1 MSLATTI
8 DPILR
13 RAADAGDVP
22 GVVAMVADD
31 SGVIYEGGF
40 GKRDLARPDAMTP
53 DTVVW
58 LASMTKAV
66 TAMAAMQLVERG
78 KLRLEQ
84 NAADILPELA
94 NPQVL
99 EGMDGDKPR
108 LRPAK
113 TPITVQH
120 LITHTAGYGY
130 DIWSPLLGKYMEAT
144 GTPGIISCTNAALR
158 LPLLFDPGER
168 WNYGINI
175 DWLGKIVEALH
186 GKTLDRVLAE
196 EVFEPLGMKDI
207 GFRIGTAQ
215 RARLANIHQRGEDGS
230 LAPTGLELPQ
240 DPEFHM
246 GGGGLYGTAA
256 DYIAFTRMLLG
267 GGILNGRRVLRS
279 DTVALMSRNGIGNL
293 SPTVLKTAAP
303 PLSLDADF
311 FPGVPAKWGLSFYIN
326 TAPAPT
332 GRSANSLAWAGLA
345 NTFYWIDPARR
356 ITGLILMQILPF
368 FDTRAIKLFR
378 DFETAVYG
386 AAAAKA
392 A

>member
-13 RAADAGDVP
+13 RAAEAGDVP

-40 GKRDLARPDAMTP
+40 GKRDLAKPEAMTP

-58 LASMTKAV
+58 IASMTKAV
-66 TAMAAMQLVERG
+66 TSAAAMQQVERG
-78 KLRLEQ
+78 KLRLDQ
-84 NAADILPELA
+84 NAADFCPELA

-99 EGMDGDKPR
+99 EGMDGDKPK
-108 LRPAK
+108 LRPARK
-113 TPITVQH
+113 PITVHH
-120 LITHTAGYGY
+120 LITHTAGFGY
-130 DIWSPLLGKYMEAT
+130 DIWSPLLGQYMQAT
-144 GTPGIISCTNAALR
+144 GTPGVISCANAALR

-175 DWLGKIVEALH
+175 DWLGKTVEAVA
-186 GKTLDRVLAE
+186 GKKLDRVLADE
-196 EVFEPLGMKDI
+196 LFEPLGMKDTAFKI
-207 GFRIGTAQ
+207 GASQ
-215 RARLANIHQRGEDGS
+215 RARLANIHQRGEDGA
-230 LAPTGLELPQ
+230 LTPTGLELPQ
-240 DPEFHM
+240 EPEFHM

-256 DYIAFTRMLLG
+256 DYLAFTRMLMA
-267 GGILNGRRVLRS
+267 GGILNGRRVLKS
-279 DTVALMSRNGIGNL
+279 DTVALMSKNAIGDI
-293 SPTVLKTAAP
+293 SPAVLKTAAP

-311 FPGVPAKWGLSFYIN
+311 FPGLPAKWGLSFYIN

-332 GRSANSLAWAGLA
+332 GRTTNSLAWAGLA

-356 ITGLILMQILPF
+356 VTGVILMQILPF
-368 FDTRAIKLFR
+368 FDTKAIKLFR
-378 DFETAVYG
+378 DFETAVY
-386 AAAAKA
+386 ATPAAKA

>member
-1 MSLATTI
+1 MSLANAI

-13 RAADAGDVP
+13 RAAESGDVP
-22 GVVAMVADD
+22 GVVAMAANE

-40 GKRDLARPDAMTP
+40 GKRDLAKPDAMTP

-66 TAMAAMQLVERG
+66 TGAAAMQLVERG
-78 KLRLEQ
+78 KVRLEH
-84 NAADILPELA
+84 NAADLVPELA

-99 EGMDGDKPR
+99 EGMDGDTPK

-113 TPITVQH
+113 KPITVHH
-120 LITHTAGYGY
+120 LITHTAGFGY
-130 DIWSPLLGKYMEAT
+130 DIWSPLLGQYMQAT
-144 GTPGIISCTNAALR
+144 GTPGIISCSNAALR

-175 DWLGKIVEALH
+175 DWLGKIVEAVH
-186 GKTLDRVLAE
+186 GKKLDRVLAE
-196 EVFEPLGMKDI
+196 EIFEPLGMTDI
-207 GFRIGTAQ
+207 GFKIGPAQ
-215 RARLANIHQRGEDGS
+215 RGRLANIHQRGDDGG
-230 LAPTGLELPQ
+230 LTPTGLELEQ
-240 DPEFHM
+240 NPEFHM

-256 DYIAFTRMLLG
+256 DYLAFARMLMAG
-267 GGILNGRRVLRS
+267 GALNGRRVLKS
-279 DTVALMSRNGIGNL
+279 DTVALMAKNGIGDL

-311 FPGVPAKWGLSFYIN
+311 FPGLPAKWGLSFYIN
-326 TAPAPT
+326 AAPAPT
-332 GRSANSLAWAGLA
+332 GRSAQSLAWAGLA
-345 NTFYWIDPARR
+345 NTYYWIDPVRQL
-356 ITGLILMQILPF
+356 TGVILMQILPF
-368 FDTRAIKLFR
+368 FDTKAIKLFR

-386 AAAAKA
+386 ATAAKA

>member
-186 GKTLDRVLAE
+186 GKKLDRVLAE

-207 GFRIGTAQ
+207 GFRIGAAQ